1 MWTAAGTL
9 GLHQASAQQPAAEP
23 SVVAA
28 AAPASLVAR
37 NPAVTSSRAVSPPV
51 NATTLRP
58 DTTKV
63 IQIYSGAGYFDL
75 ALAEKL
81 RPALVK
87 GLASTRSNA
96 LPAPPA
102 AISVPVK
109 AEGPK
114 NVTEVSNL

>member
-1 MWTAAGTL
+1 M
-9 GLHQASAQQPAAEP
+9 
-23 SVVAA
+23 AA

-37 NPAVTSSRAVSPPV
+37 NPAVTSSRPVSPPV
-51 NATTLRP
+51 NATAQRP

-63 IQIYSGAGYFDL
+63 IQIYGGAGYFDL

-81 RPALVK
+81 RPELVK

-96 LPAPPA
+96 LPAPPVTT
-102 AISVPVK
+102 SVPVK

-114 NVTEVSNL
+114 KVTEVSNL